1 MTLADRSLWVFDLD
15 GTLTRPNLDFDAI
28 RAALGIPPGHLIL
41 EYLDT
46 LPPEQA
52 TPLRRRLAE
61 IEAERARACEPAP
74 GCGELLEALAH
85 RGAELGILTR
95 NTRQNARY
103 ALAAIGALP
112 YFTAECILGRDEAAP
127 KPDPDGILK
136 LARHHDRPADRGV
149 MVGDFRLDLEAGRA
163 AGCLTVHVAGDG
175 PRWPELT
182 DIGVQNLHELTALL
196 P

>member
-1 MTLADRSLWVFDLD
+1 VGLRSRRHAHRVRIS
-15 GTLTRPNLDFDAI
+15 TSTPSVRSTRHPGRSPDP
-28 RAALGIPPGHLIL
+28 RIPRY
-41 EYLDT
+41 E